1 MAGRAA
7 EVAGAPGAWSVPRHP
22 GKVARLMRVEC
33 GWCGEVLEPG
43 EGDAPTSHGVCE
55 ACARSF
61 LRGEP
66 GRVAASSSRRLI
78 VQEPGE

>member
-1 MAGRAA
+1 
-7 EVAGAPGAWSVPRHP
+7 
-22 GKVARLMRVEC
+22 MRVEC